1 MPIHF
6 LRWSLVLIGCCL
18 FTTAPAFAEYY
29 PARPVWDYNKTQ
41 GQDCTDISNPAADHG
56 RCGPTD
62 GPVFNSFINTPSYGD
77 ERAFLDARLME
88 STAMGSYKNVVDLS
102 GKEAGQRLVV
112 RLYVNNDAN
121 EIYGPKTTAHNTK
134 VRLAMPTGSAKGL
147 RVVGYISANNASP
160 GEVEDTVDFVSDRPF
175 RLKFVPGSAVMYRD
189 DQSKQYLSTSITTDG
204 ALIGATS
211 ADGEFPAG
219 FDKDAQIQA
228 QLEIL
233 DPETDVSWVLRFGIA
248 AVIAAVLLSLLYKF
262 WRPLSKSPILSQVVA
277 NLIVLVIAAL
287 AALPIALLFGR

>member
-1 MPIHF
+1 MPMCF
-6 LRWSLVLIGCCL
+6 LRWSLVLIGCL
-18 FTTAPAFAEYY
+18 LMAAPASAGYY
-29 PARPVWDYNKTQ
+29 PARPVWDYNKAH
-41 GQDCTDISNPAADHG
+41 GRDCSDPSNPSTDHG

-77 ERAFLDARLME
+77 ERTFLDARPAE
-88 STAMGSYKNVVDLS
+88 AKPDSYKSVVDLR
-102 GKEAGQRLVV
+102 GKKAGQRLVV
-112 RLYVNNDAN
+112 RFYVNNDAN

-160 GEVEDTVDFVSDRPF
+160 GEVEDTVDFVSDRAF
-175 RLKFVPGSAVMYRD
+175 RLKFMPGSAVMYRK
-189 DQSKQYLSTSITTDG
+189 DQTKQYLSNSITTDG
-204 ALIGATS
+204 ALIGAAS

-219 FDKDAQIQA
+219 FDKDAVIQA
-228 QLEIL
+228 ELEVL
-233 DPETDVSWVLRFGIA
+233 DPETDVSWVVRFGIA
-248 AVIAAVLLSLLYKF
+248 AVIAAVLLSLLYKY

-277 NLIVLVIAAL
+277 NLIVLALAAL